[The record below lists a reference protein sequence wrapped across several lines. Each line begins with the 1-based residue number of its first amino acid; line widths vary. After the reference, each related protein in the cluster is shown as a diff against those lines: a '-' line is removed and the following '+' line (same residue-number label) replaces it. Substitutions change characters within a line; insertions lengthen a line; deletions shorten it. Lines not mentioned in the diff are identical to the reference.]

1 MGRKTRTRKDREAAR
16 PDTPRS
22 PAPAPPAALAPA
34 PPRAPSFAIGGFTGK
49 QLLLLV
55 PLLAVVAALTLSY
68 LWNEDFFWYLTSG
81 EYLLEHGRV
90 PDEDPFL
97 YTAEKGIGWVYH
109 SWLWTVL
116 VALLARLAGLEGVV
130 VFHALLALGLSVLVY
145 TTRPV
150 DRLGLVNALAL
161 LLFLVTIGQRLC
173 GKAEVATW
181 LLLAVFYRLL
191 ERDGAFTWKRGAAL
205 GALQVLW
212 ANLHGG
218 YPLGV
223 AIALC
228 YSAGGWIETRF
239 GAKPAEAPPSRS
251 RYPPL
256 WFPAVLF
263 LLAVADPR
271 LFRERLV
278 PFAFV
283 AGSEAVQPIGE
294 SGSNVILEWQSPFR
308 AAEAAPSL
316 PWVYLLAVAVGL
328 GSFVLARR
336 WPASRLLFFAGM
348 AALGASAV
356 RHLPGTG
363 LAAALVLLS
372 NLGEKRLQPAVA
384 RRRARR
390 GPAER
395 SARASRAAAVGA
407 GLLAFAL
414 LAAAAALR
422 LARPGF
428 EAGQSSGFF
437 TVKPALAC
445 PQAARFILDRGLPG
459 PIFNDFQLG
468 AYLSYRLYP
477 RHRLFIDGRVLD
489 PALVVRY
496 TQMVES
502 PSLWR
507 QAEGRYGFRTVV
519 LGNFSKTL
527 RSPLGRALL
536 QDPRWRLVYL
546 DPLAAIFTRG
556 ASAPQ
561 TLRLELPGPRRV
573 PFVDPPGFVPPLP
586 ALQRLFLRDTPSNYL
601 VEYLATVGQL
611 GRPREVIALATEALR
626 AMPGQPLI
634 HRQRCAAHLVEKD
647 ARAALDDCEVAFRG
661 RPDDSQ
667 VVALYA
673 MALSGAGR
681 GQEALFVVDEALR
694 RPQHDDTLRRLRQS
708 LVGRAR

>member
-1 MGRKTRTRKDREAAR
+1 M
-16 PDTPRS
+16 PRS
-22 PAPAPPAALAPA
+22 RPVTPPLAPPL
-34 PPRAPSFAIGGFTGK
+34 APSFAIGGFTGK

-55 PLLAVVAALTLSY
+55 PLLAAVSSLILSY

-130 VFHALLALGLSVLVY
+130 VFHALVALGLSVLVY

-223 AIALC
+223 FIALC

-239 GAKPAEAPPSRS
+239 GAQPVEAPPGRS

-271 LFRERLV
+271 WFRERLA

-316 PWVYLLAVAVGL
+316 PWVVLLAVAAGL

-348 AALGASAV
+348 AALGATAV

-363 LAAALVLLS
+363 LAAAMVLLG
-372 NLGEKRLQPAVA
+372 NLGGKRREPAPGRKT
-384 RRRARR
+384 RREPT
-390 GPAER
+390 GLPA
-395 SARASRAAAVGA
+395 SAGWLSAAAA
-407 GLLAFAL
+407 GLLALAL
-414 LAAAAALR
+414 LGAAAALR

-428 EAGQSSGFF
+428 EAGQSGSFF
-437 TVKPALAC
+437 TVRPALAC

-477 RHRLFIDGRVLD
+477 RHRVFIDSRVLD

-527 RSPLGRALL
+527 RSPLGRALQ

-556 ASAPQ
+556 SSAPP

-586 ALQRLFLRDTPSNYL
+586 DLQRLFLRDTPSNYL

-611 GRPREVIALATEALR
+611 GRPRELIALATEALR
-626 AMPGQPLI
+626 AMPGHPLV
-634 HRQRCAAHLVEKD
+634 HRQRCAAHLVEND
-647 ARAALDDCEVAFRG
+647 VRAALADCEVAYRG

-681 GQEALFVVDEALR
+681 RQEALFVLDEALR
-694 RPQHDDTLRRLRQS
+694 RPQPDDTLRQLRQN
-708 LVGRAR
+708 LVGRGGAP

>member
-1 MGRKTRTRKDREAAR
+1 MPRAR
-16 PDTPRS
+16 PVTP
-22 PAPAPPAALAPA
+22 PPE
-34 PPRAPSFAIGGFTGK
+34 PPPAPSFTLGGFTAK

-55 PLLAVVAALTLSY
+55 PLLAVAAALTLSY
-68 LWNEDFFWYLTSG
+68 LWNEDFFWYLSSG

-90 PDEDPFL
+90 PDQDPFL

-116 VALLARLAGLEGVV
+116 VAAIARLAGLEGVV

-161 LLFLVTIGQRLC
+161 LLFLVTVGQRLC

-181 LLLAVFYRLL
+181 LLLAVFYRVL
-191 ERDGAFTWKRGAAL
+191 EKDGAFTWKRGAAL

-223 AIALC
+223 FIALC
-228 YSAGGWIETRF
+228 YGAGGWIETRF
-239 GAKPAEAPPSRS
+239 GARPAGAPAGRS

-256 WFPAVLF
+256 WFPALLF

-271 LFRERLV
+271 LFRERLA

-294 SGSNVILEWQSPFR
+294 SGGNVILEWQSPFR
-308 AAEAAPSL
+308 AAAAAPSL
-316 PWVYLLAVAVGL
+316 PWLYVLAVAAGL

-336 WPASRLLFFAGM
+336 WPASRLLFFAGL
-348 AALGASAV
+348 AALGATAV
-356 RHLPGTG
+356 RHLPGVG
-363 LAAALVLLS
+363 LAAALVLLG
-372 NLGEKRLQPAVA
+372 NLGERWHQPSAV
-384 RRRARR
+384 RRKARR
-390 GPAER
+390 GQAGR
-395 SARASRAAAVGA
+395 SAPAKWAAVAAG
-407 GLLAFAL
+407 GLLALAL
-414 LAAAAALR
+414 LGAAVALR

-428 EAGQSSGFF
+428 DAGQARSFF
-437 TVKPALAC
+437 TVKPAIAC
-445 PQAARFILDRGLPG
+445 PQAAGFILDRGLPG

-468 AYLSYRLYP
+468 AYLGHRLYP

-496 TQMVES
+496 TRMVES
-502 PSLWR
+502 PALWR
-507 QAEGRYGFRTVV
+507 QAERRYGFRTVV
-519 LGNFSKTL
+519 LGTFSKTL
-527 RSPLGRALL
+527 RSPLGRAV
-536 QDPRWRLVYL
+536 QEDPRWRLVYL

-556 ASAPQ
+556 GSAPP

-586 ALQRLFLRDTPSNYL
+586 ALQRLFLRDTPSKYL
-601 VEYLATVGQL
+601 VEYLAALGHL
-611 GRPREVIALATEALR
+611 GRTREVIALATEALR
-626 AMPGQPLI
+626 AMPEHPLV
-634 HRQRCAAHLVEKD
+634 HRQRCAAHLAE
-647 ARAALDDCEVAFRG
+647 RNGQAALADCEVAYRG

-673 MALSGAGR
+673 MALSGTGR

-694 RPQHDDTLRRLRQS
+694 RPQPDDTLRRLRQS
-708 LVGRAR
+708 LIGGSGAR